1 MLEEQIIQKIGTRTF
16 GKAAN
21 RINRVAQKVLP
32 KAQFQRIV
40 VKQNKDVKECDGMDG
55 MLLNNEYFD
64 WKEFETRRDDMT
76 RAFLRYFDTQQ
87 LQLIADNL

>member
-1 MLEEQIIQKIGTRTF
+1 MLEEQIIQKLGKLNF

-21 RINRVAQKVLP
+21 KINRVAQKVLP

-40 VKQNKDVKECDGMDG
+40 VKQNKDAEECDELDG
-55 MLLNNEYFD
+55 ALLNNEYFD
-64 WKEFETRRDDMT
+64 WRVFETRRDDMI
-76 RAFLRYFDTQQ
+76 RAFLRYFDTPQ